1 MLERFSVSPTVA
13 VGSGSMAC
21 VRRLVA
27 REEDDLDAKNRR
39 GMGVEERAREMGFT
53 GVLAIVRE
61 AKIGE

>member
-1 MLERFSVSPTVA
+1 MVA
-13 VGSGSMAC
+13 VGSGSMAF

-27 REEDDLDAKNRR
+27 REEVDLDAKNRR